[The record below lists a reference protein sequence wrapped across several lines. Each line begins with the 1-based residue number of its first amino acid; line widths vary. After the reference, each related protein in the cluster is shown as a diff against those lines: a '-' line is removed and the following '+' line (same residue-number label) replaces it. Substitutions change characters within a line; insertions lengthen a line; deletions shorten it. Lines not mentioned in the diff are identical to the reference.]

1 MNINIYDVSKKA
13 GVSIAT
19 VSRVLNGNTRVSEKT
34 RDKVI
39 NAMKELDYTPNVFAR
54 GLGLNTMKTIGI
66 MCIDSSDIYLA
77 NAVYYLEQELRK
89 YNYDSILCCTGKDYN
104 NKKNYLELLL
114 SKRVDGIILAGS
126 QFVENTS
133 EHNNDYIINAAK
145 DVPIVLVN
153 GYLDA
158 DNIYSVMCNDEE
170 AVYNATKLLINNSH
184 RNIVYLYT
192 STSCH
197 CMKYSYIN
205 KLYYSYINNSHRNI
219 VYLYTSTSYSGMN
232 KYRGYLKAINEAGIT
247 LPDEFHHLCG
257 KNISHARDY
266 LTYLYDKGMK
276 FDAVMTSD
284 DSIAAGAVKFAH
296 THGIR
301 IPEDLEVIGYNNS
314 VLSLCTEPE
323 LTSIDSKVEEL
334 SSCAVSVL
342 MKVLSGEDAD
352 NHSIIAADIIKR
364 NTTIF

>member
-1 MNINIYDVSKKA
+1 MNIYDVSNKA

-19 VSRVLNGNTRVSEKT
+19 VSRVLNGNSRVSDKT
-34 RDKVI
+34 RDKVL

-104 NKKNYLELLL
+104 NKKSYLELLM

-126 QFVENTS
+126 QFVENT
-133 EHNNDYIINAAK
+133 EAYTNDYIINAAREI
-145 DVPIVLVN
+145 PIVLVN

-158 DNIYSVMCNDEE
+158 PNIYSVMCNDED
-170 AVYNATKLLINNSH
+170 AVYKATKLLINN
-184 RNIVYLYT
+184 N
-192 STSCH
+192 
-197 CMKYSYIN
+197 
-205 KLYYSYINNSHRNI
+205 HRNI
-219 VYLYTSTSYSGMN
+219 VYLYTSTSYSGVN
-232 KYRGYLKAINEAGIT
+232 KYHGYLKAMKEACIS
-247 LPDEFHHLCG
+247 LPDDYHHLCG

-266 LTYLYDKGMK
+266 LVSLHEKGFR

-284 DSIAAGAVKFAH
+284 DSLAAGAVKYAH
-296 THGIR
+296 THNIR
-301 IPEDLEVIGYNNS
+301 IPEDMEVIGYNNS
-314 VLSLCTEPE
+314 VISLCTEPE

-352 NHSIIAADIIKR
+352 NLSVIAADIIKR